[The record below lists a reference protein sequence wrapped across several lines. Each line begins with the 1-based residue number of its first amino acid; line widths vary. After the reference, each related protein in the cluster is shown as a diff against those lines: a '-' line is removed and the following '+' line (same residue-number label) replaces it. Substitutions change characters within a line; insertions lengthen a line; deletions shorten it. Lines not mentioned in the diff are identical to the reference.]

1 MEWKNGMVSMI
12 DQLLPLPLP
21 ADKTRI
27 QLWSAYNQPTSVP
40 KLHYTT
46 WSTWSLLSVQST
58 MLQCRTYSS
67 FLIRYVEAA
76 L

>member
-27 QLWSAYNQPTSVP
+27 QLWSAYSLTTNQ
-40 KLHYTT
+40 LEY
-46 WSTWSLLSVQST
+46 L
-58 MLQCRTYSS
+58 
-67 FLIRYVEAA
+67 
-76 L
+76 